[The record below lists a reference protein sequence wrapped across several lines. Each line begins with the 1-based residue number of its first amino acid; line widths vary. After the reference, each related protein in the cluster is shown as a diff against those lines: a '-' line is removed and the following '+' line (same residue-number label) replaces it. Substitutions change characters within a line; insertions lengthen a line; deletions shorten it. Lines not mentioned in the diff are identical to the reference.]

1 MCATRCTF
9 WSMIFLNAH
18 GDVAWHTV
26 EEAAIF
32 DEEVQEETNK
42 GDEESEP
49 SSKHTKRWKLK
60 GVVRC

>member
-1 MCATRCTF
+1 
-9 WSMIFLNAH
+9 MIFLNAH

-49 SSKHTKRWKLK
+49 SSKHTKR
-60 GVVRC
+60 